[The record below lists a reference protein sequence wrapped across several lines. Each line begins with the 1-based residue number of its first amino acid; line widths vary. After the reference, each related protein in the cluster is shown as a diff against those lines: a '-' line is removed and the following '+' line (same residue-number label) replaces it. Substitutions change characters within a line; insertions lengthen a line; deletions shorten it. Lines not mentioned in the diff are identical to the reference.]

1 MASRSLMSDLGHSRR
16 FGRSLPVSSTIGHNQ
31 IAPACLKGAN
41 VPHRACLLD
50 HLVGETRHRW
60 NGEAARF
67 RGREI
72 DGHLEFGRLYPR
84 LIRHEQPH
92 SRRALEAFLATFG
105 PSASARIRSFRYGYP
120 RQTLSRSR
128 SRPHRRYPANIKIRS
143 IELPSG
149 VIRDHDSVGSRF
161 DGELGILNIEN
172 SHQDKFCRAIG
183 SPDLRRRRET
193 II

>member
-1 MASRSLMSDLGHSRR
+1 MR
-16 FGRSLPVSSTIGHNQ
+16 
-31 IAPACLKGAN
+31 
-41 VPHRACLLD
+41 HRACLLN

-60 NGEAARF
+60 NGDAARF
-67 RGREI
+67 RGLEI

-84 LIRHEQPH
+84 SIRHLQPH

-105 PSASARIRSFRYGYP
+105 PSASARIRSFPVRIP
-120 RQTLSRSR
+120 PSNIVSISEPTASTLSGK
-128 SRPHRRYPANIKIRS
+128 HKDRS

-161 DGELGILNIEN
+161 DGELGILNIEIPFRI
-172 SHQDKFCRAIG
+172 SFAEPLAIQI
-183 SPDLRRRRET
+183 LLRRRET

>member
-60 NGEAARF
+60 NGEVARF

-84 LIRHEQPH
+84 SIRHQQPH

-105 PSASARIRSFRYGYP
+105 PSASARIRSFPVRIP
-120 RQTLSRSR
+120 PS
-128 SRPHRRYPANIKIRS
+128 NIVSISEPTASTISGKHKDRS

-149 VIRDHDSVGSRF
+149 VIRD
-161 DGELGILNIEN
+161 
-172 SHQDKFCRAIG
+172 
-183 SPDLRRRRET
+183 RR
-193 II
+193 